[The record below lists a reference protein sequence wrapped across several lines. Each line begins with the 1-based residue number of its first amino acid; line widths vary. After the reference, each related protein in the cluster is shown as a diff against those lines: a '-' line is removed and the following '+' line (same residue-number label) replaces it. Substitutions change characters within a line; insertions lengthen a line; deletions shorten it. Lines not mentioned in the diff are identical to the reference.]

1 MRKSNESR
9 GFRMNETII
18 CGEKIEGL
26 LQKGQNQSKEKRLEI
41 IQKARSLKGLTL
53 EEAATLLYISEM
65 DELGLLYEIA
75 DEVKREIY
83 GDRVVMFAPLYTSNE
98 CTNNCLY
105 CGFRAE
111 NDQLARKTL
120 KTNEIIA
127 EAQEIVNQ
135 GHKRLLLVCGE
146 DKTKTSLQHTI
157 DAINAIYG
165 QTGIKRINVN
175 TAPMAVAEFRELKK
189 ANIGT
194 YQIFQETYHRKTY
207 QDMHPT
213 GSKSDYDYR
222 LTALDRAIEAGI
234 DDFGIGVLL
243 GLHDYKFDVL
253 ASLMH
258 ADYLDTTYNIGPH
271 TVSIPRLKP
280 ALGSALDEVPYSVS
294 DDDLKKIVAIYRLAL
309 PYTGIILST
318 RESDT
323 LRDELLKLGVSQ
335 MSAGSKTN
343 PGGYE
348 TVMTSGNQFETSD
361 CRTVDAMVQTICE
374 KGYLPSFCTA
384 CYREDRTG
392 EHFMELA
399 KGGHIHTFCQPNS
412 IFTFQEYIED
422 FAPQELKADYQEI
435 VNREIEKIDNDPLK
449 KLTKERVDQI
459 KNGERDLYL

>member
-1 MRKSNESR
+1 VKNIICE
-9 GFRMNETII
+9 ETINN
-18 CGEKIEGL
+18 L
-26 LQKGQNQSKEKRLEI
+26 LQSAQKSSKEMRLQVIE
-41 IQKARSLKGLTL
+41 KARKLKGLTL
-53 EEAATLLYISEM
+53 EEAACLLYGEEG
-65 DELGLLYEIA
+65 DELTYLYQIA

-105 CGFRAE
+105 CGFRVE
-111 NDQLARKTL
+111 NEKLARKTL
-120 KTNEIIA
+120 KTNEIVK

-146 DKTKTSLQHTI
+146 DKTKTSLQHTV
-157 DAINAIYG
+157 DAIHAIYE

-175 TAPMAVAEFRELKK
+175 TAPMDVAEFQALKQ

-194 YQIFQETYHRKTY
+194 YQIFQETYHRKAY
-207 QDMHPT
+207 EIMHPT

-280 ALGSALDEVPYSVS
+280 ALGSALTEIPHAVS
-294 DDDLKKIVAIYRLAL
+294 DNELKKIVAIYRLTL

-348 TVMTSGNQFETSD
+348 NVISNGNQFETSD
-361 CRTVDAMVQTICE
+361 ERCVDAMVQTICA

-399 KGGHIHTFCQPNS
+399 KTGHIHTFCQPNS
-412 IFTFQEYIED
+412 IFTFQEYIEE
-422 FAPQELKADYQEI
+422 FAPQELKADYQSI
-435 VNREIEKIDNDPLK
+435 VDREIEKIDNERLK
-449 KLTKERVDQI
+449 TLTKERVAQI

>member
-1 MRKSNESR
+1 MKQLKWEVS
-9 GFRMNETII
+9 MKKII
-18 CGEKIEGL
+18 CEEKINEV
-26 LQKGQNQSKEKRLEI
+26 LQNAQVSSKQMRLAI
-41 IQKARSLKGLTL
+41 IEKARKLKGLTL
-53 EEAATLLYISEM
+53 EEAAVLLYTEAE
-65 DELGLLYEIA
+65 DELAYLYQVA

-83 GDRVVMFAPLYTSNE
+83 GDRVVMFAPLYTSNA

-105 CGFRAE
+105 CGFRSANE
-111 NDQLARKTL
+111 KLARKTL
-120 KTNEIIA
+120 GMQEIVK

-146 DKTKTSLQHTI
+146 DKTKTSLQHTL
-157 DAINAIYG
+157 DAIRVIYE

-175 TAPMAVAEFRELKK
+175 TAPMDVAEFQELKQ

-194 YQIFQETYHRKTY
+194 YQIFQETYHKETY
-207 QDMHPT
+207 QTMHPE

-243 GLHDYKFDVL
+243 GLSEHKFDVL

-258 ADYLDTTYNIGPH
+258 AEYLDITYHIGPH

-280 ALGSALDEVPYSVS
+280 ALGSALEEVPHAVT
-294 DDDLKKIVAIYRLAL
+294 DEDLKKIVAIYRLTL

-348 TVMTSGNQFETSD
+348 TVMANGNQFETAD
-361 CRTVDAMVQTICE
+361 ERTVDEMVQTICA

-399 KGGHIHTFCQPNS
+399 KTGHIHTFCQPNS
-412 IFTFQEYIED
+412 IFTFQEYIEA
-422 FAPQELKADYQEI
+422 FAPQALKASYQSI
-435 VNREIEKIDNDPLK
+435 VDREIEKIDNERLK
-449 KLTKERVDQI
+449 SVTKARVKQI

>member
-1 MRKSNESR
+1 MKK
-9 GFRMNETII
+9 II
-18 CGEKIEGL
+18 CEEKINEL
-26 LQKGQNQSKEKRLEI
+26 LQKAKESSKEVRWHAIE
-41 IQKARSLKGLTL
+41 KARKLKGLTL
-53 EEAATLLYISEM
+53 AEAASLLYAKEA
-65 DELGLLYEIA
+65 DELTFLYEVA

-111 NDQLARKTL
+111 NDQLTRKTL
-120 KTNEIIA
+120 KTSEIIG

-146 DKTKTSLQHTI
+146 DKAKTSLQHTI
-157 DAINAIYG
+157 DATRAIYEK
-165 QTGIKRINVN
+165 TDIRRINVN
-175 TAPMAVAEFRELKK
+175 TAPMDVAEFQELKK

-194 YQIFQETYHRKTY
+194 YQLFQETYHRATY
-207 QDMHPT
+207 QRMHPT

-243 GLHDYKFDVL
+243 GLYEYKFDVL

-280 ALGSALDEVPYSVS
+280 ALGSALLETPHAVS
-294 DDDLKKIVAIYRLAL
+294 DEELRKVVAIYRLTL

-318 RESDT
+318 RESDV

-348 TVMTSGNQFETSD
+348 NVMTNGNQFETSD
-361 CRTVDAMVQTICE
+361 ERTVDEMVQTICA

-399 KGGHIHTFCQPNS
+399 KAGHIQTFCQPNS
-412 IFTFQEYIED
+412 IFTFQEYIEE
-422 FAPQELKADYQEI
+422 FAPQELKADYQKM
-435 VNREIEKIDNDPLK
+435 VDREIEKIDDDRLR
-449 KLTKERVDQI
+449 KLTKERVEQI